1 TGIFSAAQKA
11 AEVVDSC
18 VGRIVEAA
26 LKHNYTTFILA
37 DHGNSDCMVNE
48 DGSPN
53 TQHSTN
59 PVPLIV
65 VDKNRRWNLKHG

>member
-1 TGIFSAAQKA
+1 M
-11 AEVVDSC
+11 
-18 VGRIVEAA
+18 
-26 LKHNYTTFILA
+26 A

-65 VDKNRRWNLKHG
+65 VDKNRRWNLKHGKLGDIAPTILTVMQIPIPTEMIGDILVS